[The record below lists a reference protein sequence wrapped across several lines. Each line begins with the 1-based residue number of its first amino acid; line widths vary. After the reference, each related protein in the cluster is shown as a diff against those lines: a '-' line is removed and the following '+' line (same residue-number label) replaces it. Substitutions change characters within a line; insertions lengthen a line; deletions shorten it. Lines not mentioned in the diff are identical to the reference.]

1 MSKGSWLLWKGQLA
15 CLPTFPFLRN
25 SFGHYVIQYKSW
37 AIIHISPDPI
47 FIQALVYWPWLFYFQ
62 STCQPHSHVTYWS
75 HIVSQCFFGIC
86 TNISTLDKKDRY
98 WVSFLFLLQ
107 SSLTWN
113 WFFTFIILQ
122 NFILQLLLV
131 RWYLNQRVDWLDSRA
146 ELDRSGTLRT
156 CWGHR
161 WCIVNREAQWFCFP
175 SHSQLPKT
183 HIPFTIP
190 VRSNFGR
197 SCQIL
202 GFSHAVLGVL
212 DTAAPTNSL
221 GVTIFRGQKSL
232 SFDFKLTWVS

>member
-1 MSKGSWLLWKGQLA
+1 MSTPLTCDVLVTLHVTMLPQHSCWHFHSQWEGSVLGL
-15 CLPTFPFLRN
+15 FPF
-25 SFGHYVIQYKSW
+25 
-37 AIIHISPDPI
+37 
-47 FIQALVYWPWLFYFQ
+47 FITV
-62 STCQPHSHVTYWS
+62 
-75 HIVSQCFFGIC
+75 FF
-86 TNISTLDKKDRY
+86 SMTLI
-98 WVSFLFLLQ
+98 L
-107 SSLTWN
+107 SSD
-113 WFFTFIILQ
+113 